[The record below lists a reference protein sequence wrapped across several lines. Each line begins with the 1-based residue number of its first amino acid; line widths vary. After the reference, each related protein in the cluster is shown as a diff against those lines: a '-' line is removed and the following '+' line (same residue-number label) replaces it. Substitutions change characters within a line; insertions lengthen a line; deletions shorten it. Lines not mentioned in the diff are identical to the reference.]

1 MESHGIDAVL
11 VEGQDEGVKHSR
23 GAGVSWAWVLA
34 GGQTAGVLNPE
45 EKSVPEADEI
55 KIPGMKCTQQ
65 FSAPSIHA
73 RRRAK
78 SDRRL
83 SCTNFSLPSLSL
95 SFCLVLLVSQ
105 CRLLTPAGYRADL
118 VAPPDSSRLSSCQ
131 VIERLSLLRLYFVL
145 VVR

>member
-1 MESHGIDAVL
+1 MEPHGNDAVL
-11 VEGQDEGVKHSR
+11 VEGQDEGVKHFR
-23 GAGVSWAWVLA
+23 GAGVRWAWVLA
-34 GGQTAGVLNPE
+34 GGQIAGVLHPE
-45 EKSVPEADEI
+45 EKSVLEADEI

-73 RRRAK
+73 RCRAK
-78 SDRRL
+78 SDQRL
-83 SCTNFSLPSLSL
+83 SCTNFSLPLSV